1 MKSTKITAHKYLI
14 GWQGDGRC
22 VVSCEA
28 WLKHGVWRC
37 YRVQWLAEV
46 DRSSSRPARIQ
57 SLVHSLSL
65 MCELRLV
72 AKPLWI
78 CFLACL
84 MEHHFLP
91 KVIMKS
97 KWDFRCETPST
108 VRGTHCIL
116 HKCCFSSSLPSAFHL
131 CSLEGNF
138 RFRGGKVPYRAGYKP
153 LCPFRWLVITMESG

>member
-72 AKPLWI
+72 AKPL
-78 CFLACL
+78 
-84 MEHHFLP
+84 
-91 KVIMKS
+91 
-97 KWDFRCETPST
+97 
-108 VRGTHCIL
+108 
-116 HKCCFSSSLPSAFHL
+116 
-131 CSLEGNF
+131 
-138 RFRGGKVPYRAGYKP
+138 
-153 LCPFRWLVITMESG
+153 